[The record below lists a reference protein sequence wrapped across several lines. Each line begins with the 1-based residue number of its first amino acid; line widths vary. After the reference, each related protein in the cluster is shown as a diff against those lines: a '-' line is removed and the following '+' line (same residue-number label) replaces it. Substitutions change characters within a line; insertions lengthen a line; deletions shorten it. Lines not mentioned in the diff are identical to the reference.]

1 MLDFGL
7 LVTIVFVLSEII
19 CKNDDG
25 SVSRDYLINAVM
37 LLFFPSHLV
46 HNNNTT
52 TTALFDVVFYGRRQ
66 Q

>member
-7 LVTIVFVLSEII
+7 LVRIVFVLREII

-37 LLFFPSHLV
+37 LLCFPFHLV

-52 TTALFDVVFYGRRQ
+52 TTALFDVAFYGRRQ